1 MVGSVVCYHPTC
13 SWKSAGAFLQQ
24 CQVYPKQQLLVQS
37 WGLMYAAIQLPVG
50 SQLEPFFNSTKY
62 ILIEFSSIEPSISHV
77 YPKKQLLVPW
87 WGLFYI
93 TSKHPVGSQLEP
105 FFNNT
110 KYIPSTR
117 CWYRAGV
124 PFMLPSN
131 LQQQVNCSLSS
142 IGTKYIPSCSFFSRT
157 KYIPCLF
164 SSILPSISQVVV
176 ASKEPSIS
184 LEVFASTV
192 LGSLLCYQ
200 PSSSWKSTGAFL
212 QQYQVYPKYQL
223 LILFWV

>member
-131 LQQQVNCSLSS
+131 LQQEVNWSLSS
-142 IGTKYIPSCSFFSRT
+142 IGTKYI
-157 KYIPCLF
+157 IVV
-164 SSILPSISQVVV
+164 SSV
-176 ASKEPSIS
+176 EPSIS
-184 LEVFASTV
+184 HVY
-192 LGSLLCYQ
+192 SLQY
-200 PSSSWKSTGAFL
+200 
-212 QQYQVYPKYQL
+212 YQVYPKLQL
-223 LILFWV
+223 LQKNQVYPLKYLLVQCWGLFYATSHLPVGSQQEPFFNSTKYIPSTSC

>member
-62 ILIEFSSIEPSISHV
+62 ILIEFSSIEPSVSHV

-131 LQQQVNCSLSS
+131 LQQEVNWSLSS
-142 IGTKYIPSCSFFSRT
+142 IGTKYIPS
-157 KYIPCLF
+157 LF

-184 LEVFASTV
+184 EPLKYLLVQCWGLFYATSHLPVGSQQEPFFNSTK
-192 LGSLLCYQ
+192 YI
-200 PSSSWKSTGAFL
+200 PSTSC
-212 QQYQVYPKYQL
+212 
-223 LILFWV
+223 

>member
-62 ILIEFSSIEPSISHV
+62 ILIEFSSIEPSVSHV

-131 LQQQVNCSLSS
+131 LQQEVNWSLSS

-164 SSILPSISQVVV
+164 SSILPSISQV
-176 ASKEPSIS
+176 
-184 LEVFASTV
+184 LQ
-192 LGSLLCYQ
+192 LLQ
-200 PSSSWKSTGAFL
+200 KN
-212 QQYQVYPKYQL
+212 QVYPLKYL
-223 LILFWV
+223 LVQCWGLFYATSHLPVGSQQEPFFNSTKYIPSTSC